1 MKSVITL
8 FCTTLLICLGYAQ
21 DNSSKSP
28 HYVLPEF
35 TEGVI
40 LMKDGSKLTEV
51 LNYNALS
58 ENFAFKKD
66 DEILAMT
73 QTDIGRIDTVYLS
86 NRKFIRKDGV
96 FLELLMKSNV
106 ELYLE
111 HKCNLESST
120 AASSG
125 YGGTSQTTSGRTV
138 SSIENRGNLYD
149 LELPEIYKVKP
160 VKQYWFYKDEVLTDF
175 KTLSQLKKLYKD
187 RKKDIKTYRKSNE
200 VDTNDPRSIARLIE
214 HLESDQ

>member
-1 MKSVITL
+1 MC
-8 FCTTLLICLGYAQ
+8 FGYTQ

-35 TEGVI
+35 TEGII

-51 LNYNALS
+51 LNYNALL

-73 QTDIGRIDTVYLS
+73 QTDIGRIDTVYVS

-96 FLELLMKSNV
+96 FLELLMKSEV

-120 AASSG
+120 AASGG

-149 LELPEIYKVKP
+149 LELPEMYKVKP
-160 VKQYWFYKDEVLTDF
+160 IKEYWFYKDDVVTKF
-175 KTLSQLKKLYKD
+175 KSLSQLKKLYKD
-187 RKKDIKTYRKSNE
+187 QKKDIKTYRKSHDVDANE
-200 VDTNDPRSIARLIE
+200 PLTIVQLIE

>member
-8 FCTTLLICLGYAQ
+8 FCITLFMSFGYAQ
-21 DNSSKSP
+21 DSSSKSP
-28 HYVLPEF
+28 HYILPEF
-35 TEGVI
+35 TEGII

-73 QTDIGRIDTVYLS
+73 QTDIGRIDTVYVS

-96 FLELLMKSNV
+96 FLELLMKSEV

-120 AASSG
+120 AASGG

-138 SSIENRGNLYD
+138 SSIENRGNLYG
-149 LELPEIYKVKP
+149 LELPEMYKVKP
-160 VKQYWFYKDEVLTDF
+160 IKEYWFYKDDVVTKF
-175 KTLSQLKKLYKD
+175 KSLSQLKKLYKD
-187 RKKDIKTYRKSNE
+187 RKKDIKTYRKTHD
-200 VDTNDPRSIARLIE
+200 VDTKEPLTIVQLIE